1 MKSYPTDHV
10 RNVLIVGHGSA
21 GKTSLVETLLHAT
34 GATTRVGR
42 VEDGT
47 TVTDFEPEESRRHI
61 SVSLA
66 VAPIE
71 HDGFKI
77 NLLDGPGYADFIGEV
92 RGALPA
98 VDAVLFVVSA
108 VDGVET
114 QTEVVW
120 TMAEET
126 GLPRAF
132 FINKLDRE
140 RASFSRT
147 LEQIQSLFSK
157 GAQPL
162 YLPVGEEQ
170 SFNGL
175 VGLLSGNAFT
185 YADGKRSESAV
196 PDDLSAQV
204 EALRGELIEAVIQE
218 SEDEELMDRYLGG
231 EEITPTDLIPD
242 LEQAVA
248 AARLFPVLAGSATK
262 AVGTAE
268 VLEILTQ
275 AFPSPAA
282 RAPYEGTVPGTDK
295 TVTRRADPDGPLAA
309 YVFKTISDPYVGR
322 INLFRVVSGT
332 FLPDQSVLNAG
343 KGKEERV
350 GHLLVV
356 RGKAQEQVDRLVA
369 GDIGAV
375 AKLSDTATGDTLCD
389 KADPVVLASP
399 AMPEPLLPVAIAPK
413 SKGDEDKLSTGLARA
428 VAEDLTLRVDRNVET
443 RQTVL
448 WGMGETHVDLTLER
462 LKRKFGVEIVTVP
475 LRLPYKETFKRPVT
489 KAMGRHVKQSG
500 GHGQYGIAYI
510 DVEPLPRGEGFEF
523 VDKIYGGSVPNQF
536 IPSVEKGV
544 RKAMEDGLAAG
555 YPVVDIRVR
564 LVDGKFHTVD
574 SSDMAFQI
582 AGGLALKEAASKTE
596 ISLLEPVL
604 ELEVLIPDEF
614 VGDVLGDLSSRRGRV
629 VGTDPVGTGRTL
641 VRAQVPESEA
651 TRYAIDLRSMTH
663 GKGSFARRF
672 SHYEELPSNLATK
685 IMEQAKAESA

>member
-1 MKSYPTDHV
+1 
-10 RNVLIVGHGSA
+10 
-21 GKTSLVETLLHAT
+21 
-34 GATTRVGR
+34 
-42 VEDGT
+42 
-47 TVTDFEPEESRRHI
+47 
-61 SVSLA
+61 
-66 VAPIE
+66 
-71 HDGFKI
+71 
-77 NLLDGPGYADFIGEV
+77 
-92 RGALPA
+92 
-98 VDAVLFVVSA
+98 
-108 VDGVET
+108 
-114 QTEVVW
+114 
-120 TMAEET
+120 
-126 GLPRAF
+126 
-132 FINKLDRE
+132 
-140 RASFSRT
+140 
-147 LEQIQSLFSK
+147 
-157 GAQPL
+157 
-162 YLPVGEEQ
+162 
-170 SFNGL
+170 
-175 VGLLSGNAFT
+175 
-185 YADGKRSESAV
+185 
-196 PDDLSAQV
+196 
-204 EALRGELIEAVIQE
+204 VIQE
-218 SEDEELMDRYLGG
+218 AEDEELMDRYLGG
-231 EEITPTDLIPD
+231 DEITPTDLIPD

-248 AARLFPVLAGSATK
+248 AGRLFPVLAGSATK
-262 AVGTAE
+262 AVGMAE
-268 VLEILTQ
+268 LLEILTE
-275 AFPSPAA
+275 AFPSPAE
-282 RAPYEGTVPGTDK
+282 RAPYEGTVPGTDQ
-295 TVTRRADPDGPLAA
+295 VATRRADPAGPLAA

-350 GHLLVV
+350 GHLLTV
-356 RGKAQEQVDRLVA
+356 RGKQQEQVDRLVA

-389 KADPVVLASP
+389 KSDPVVLAAP
-399 AMPEPLLPVAIAPK
+399 EMPEPLLPVAIAPK

-428 VAEDLTLRVDRNVET
+428 VAEDLTIRVDRNVET

-489 KAMGRHVKQSG
+489 KVMGRHVKQSG

-510 DVEPLPRGEGFEF
+510 DVEPLGRGEGFEF
-523 VDKIYGGSVPNQF
+523 VDKIYGGAIPNQF

-544 RKAMEDGLAAG
+544 RKAMEDGLLAG

-582 AGGLALKEAASKTE
+582 AGALALKEAANQTD
-596 ISLLEPVL
+596 IALLEPIL

-641 VRAQVPESEA
+641 VRAQVPEAEA

-663 GKGSFARRF
+663 GKGSFTRRF
-672 SHYEELPSNLATK
+672 SHYEELPANLA
-685 IMEQAKAESA
+685 AKVVEAAKQESA